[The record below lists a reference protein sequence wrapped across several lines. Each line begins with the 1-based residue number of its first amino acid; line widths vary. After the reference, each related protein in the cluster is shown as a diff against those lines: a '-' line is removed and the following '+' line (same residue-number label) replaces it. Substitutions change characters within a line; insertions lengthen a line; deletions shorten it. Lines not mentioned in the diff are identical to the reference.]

1 MKQAIPGFFVA
12 VALLACA
19 PPTPGAGEQVAI
31 QREGAWA
38 LASLPGAS
46 ASAPQPTLTIAGD
59 ELSGFTGC
67 NSVSAT
73 IESDPNVAA
82 FFRSGP
88 SATEMA
94 CEAPAM
100 EMERV
105 FLEALSRTG
114 DARVEGRELVF
125 YDVDN
130 REIRGFAAIDP

>member
-1 MKQAIPGFFVA
+1 MKRAIPGFFVA
-12 VALLACA
+12 LALLACA
-19 PPTPGAGEQVAI
+19 PPTGEQQQLAV
-31 QREGAWA
+31 QRDGAWA
-38 LASLPGAS
+38 LASLPGAP
-46 ASAPQPTLTIAGD
+46 ANAPQPTLTIAGD

-114 DARVEGRELVF
+114 DARIEGRELVF

-130 REIRGFAAIDP
+130 REIMRFAAIDP